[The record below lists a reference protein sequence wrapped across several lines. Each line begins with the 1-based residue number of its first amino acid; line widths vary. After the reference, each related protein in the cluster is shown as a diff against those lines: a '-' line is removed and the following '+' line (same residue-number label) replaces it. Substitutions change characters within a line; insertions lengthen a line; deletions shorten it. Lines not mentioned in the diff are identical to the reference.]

1 MKRKP
6 NENFFSKGAAKRGLF
21 PKGIV
26 ERYASGYQ
34 ASGEAGAHGPLPAL
48 AKQREMFIC
57 RRFPMQVGNA
67 YNIAGD
73 VVLRLAEDLMTFKG
87 GMVTTVRE
95 AQWE

>member
-1 MKRKP
+1 
-6 NENFFSKGAAKRGLF
+6 
-21 PKGIV
+21 
-26 ERYASGYQ
+26 
-34 ASGEAGAHGPLPAL
+34 
-48 AKQREMFIC
+48 
-57 RRFPMQVGNA
+57 MQVGNA